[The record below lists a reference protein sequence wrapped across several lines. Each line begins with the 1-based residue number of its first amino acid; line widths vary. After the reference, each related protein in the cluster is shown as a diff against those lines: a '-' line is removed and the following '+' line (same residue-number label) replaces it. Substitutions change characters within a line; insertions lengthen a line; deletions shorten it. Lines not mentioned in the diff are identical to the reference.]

1 MFALN
6 FWLQNL
12 RVVLQVK
19 KNRKMGKSIKKRNEA
34 RKIEEKVSAVI
45 IFHFACVVLLVSGGY
60 VCI

>member
-19 KNRKMGKSIKKRNEA
+19 KQKKGKRIRKRNEA
-34 RKIEEKVSAVI
+34 RKIEERVSAVI

-60 VCI
+60 VCV